1 MADKK
6 DTKQKRDWVGD
17 IFFYICA
24 AGGIGCAGYALYDG
38 WGILGAVVALV
49 VGALGVA
56 VAIGGIIGIFGSM
69 LAGLLAGFDN
79 VFGKS
84 SNGDP
89 NRQRRLERWAWLTGK
104 PY

>member
-84 SNGDP
+84 KPAYTDRELS
-89 NRQRRLERWAWLTGK
+89 EIAWYKLNSK
-104 PY
+104 